1 MPKQPCALCNK
12 QYKTRAVR
20 CRQCGRR
27 VCKNCSSFGWCL
39 ECDDKAA
46 TLITKKELDERYW
59 REEIQRDRAG
69 KVETR

>member
-39 ECDDKAA
+39 ECDDKAQQDVVA
-46 TLITKKELDERYW
+46 ERTWDELVSEERP
-59 REEIQRDRAG
+59 RAG
-69 KVETR
+69 KDEKR